1 MVAEWYVALQD
12 LALHNV
18 RTATDAMFKL
28 QDQILRDERT
38 IKDDMDRLRLEAKL
52 RGQPERH
59 VASED
64 VYQWYRQEGAK
75 VGFAAVDQ
83 VTKINN
89 AYGTKKGGRK

>member
-52 RGQPERH
+52 RGQPEQH
-59 VASED
+59 VASGD